1 MENFDKSFWSVKLRL
16 ILRPVIEKKKK
27 SQLDEKKNEKLWSC
41 GADGWRGGVWKADGR
56 GRSISLFQLL
66 AGTNT
71 DDKVATLSLFLSP
84 LSRSLFS
91 FPLHFPRIWFPSFF
105 LYHITRADVACSL
118 WHLLIVQGKSPAT
131 SPPILLGW
139 IPPRI
144 IHHMEITHPLE
155 IRDSQSR
162 MYWME
167 LKIYITWQCFCLQSM
182 CRRTVGAILLH
193 FTHYVTVCRVKTL
206 IFIHITSILHCPYN
220 LD

>member
-1 MENFDKSFWSVKLRL
+1 MYVIMLFSQCICIYLVIVSLSLEKKLCGKLRQKLL
-16 ILRPVIEKKKK
+16 ISEIKIDLKAGDRKQKK
-27 SQLDEKKNEKLWSC
+27 SQLHEKKNKKHWSC

-105 LYHITRADVACSL
+105 PYHISRADIACSL

-131 SPPILLGW
+131 SPSPYTSW
-139 IPPRI
+139 MNSTS
-144 IHHMEITHPLE
+144 HHPSYGDHT
-155 IRDSQSR
+155 SFGN
-162 MYWME
+162 
-167 LKIYITWQCFCLQSM
+167 TWLTKQNVLNG
-182 CRRTVGAILLH
+182 T
-193 FTHYVTVCRVKTL
+193 
-206 IFIHITSILHCPYN
+206 
-220 LD
+220 